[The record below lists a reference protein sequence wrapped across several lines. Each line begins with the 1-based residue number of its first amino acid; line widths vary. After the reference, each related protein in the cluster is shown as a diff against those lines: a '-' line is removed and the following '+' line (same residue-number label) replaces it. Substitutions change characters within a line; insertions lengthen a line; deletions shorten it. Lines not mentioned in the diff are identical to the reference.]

1 MSRILLKAT
10 LGFVM
15 RVLFRPKVEGIEGI
29 PGSGPVILAGNHVT
43 FIDSLFLSLIVEQ
56 RTKRQVYFIAKD
68 EYVKGKGVKGRLMA
82 WFFTTA
88 GMIPVDRDGGH
99 GGVAAL
105 MTGRRVLEQG
115 KVFGIYPE
123 GTRSPDGRLYRGR
136 TGIARLTLMTGA
148 PVVPFALIGTDK
160 VQPGGKGMPR
170 VAAPRGGGPGG
181 GGANKKNPGRP
192 PRSNDRG
199 GPRGFCC
206 VPLPRQRPPSGAR
219 RARTLRWLIRQPSA
233 ARTTVSSYV
242 TVPHVPS
249 ALTPMPLER
258 ACTPPSA
265 GSSAR
270 TMFVTWWPT
279 GMASPSAYAAS
290 RMARRPFSG
299 GCPKSLTS

>member
-1 MSRILLKAT
+1 MLLKAT

-15 RVLFRPKVEGIEGI
+15 RVLFRPKVEGLDGI

-43 FIDSLFLSLIVEQ
+43 FIDSLFLSLIVE
-56 RTKRQVYFIAKD
+56 RATKRQVYFIAKD

-105 MTGRRVLEQG
+105 MTGRRVLEEG

-170 VAAPRGGGPGG
+170 IAPVTCRFGEPLDFSRYDGMDRDRYVLRAVTDEVMSEVMRLSGQEYVDVYATKAKAA
-181 GGANKKNPGRP
+181 
-192 PRSNDRG
+192 
-199 GPRGFCC
+199 
-206 VPLPRQRPPSGAR
+206 
-219 RARTLRWLIRQPSA
+219 
-233 ARTTVSSYV
+233 
-242 TVPHVPS
+242 
-249 ALTPMPLER
+249 
-258 ACTPPSA
+258 
-265 GSSAR
+265 
-270 TMFVTWWPT
+270 
-279 GMASPSAYAAS
+279 
-290 RMARRPFSG
+290 
-299 GCPKSLTS
+299 